1 MNITDIQARCDRVP
15 FFRFLGFTVLQAN
28 ETDLLAEMPFDER
41 HIGNPVLETYHG
53 GIIAS
58 FMEAIASVHVLD
70 DINAPPAKPINLT
83 IDYLRP
89 GFSGKLST
97 RATILRKGRRMASL
111 ETVAW
116 LEDET
121 KPVAKGLF
129 HFLLV

>member
-1 MNITDIQARCDRVP
+1 LNITDIQARCDRVP